1 MKQQKNYLITGITG
15 FIGKNLLENLKKKE
29 NIKIYYIYRRK
40 KLSSNDSNTIGI
52 KVDLENSNEVNKI
65 KNILGSI
72 NTIIHC
78 ANLAHDKY
86 PISKIKKINYSAT
99 VKLAKLAKNFNVKKF
114 IFLSTAKINMN
125 YKKNINDEESISP
138 NIKYDNYTKIKYK
151 TEKKLNKI
159 FESSK
164 VNFFILRPA
173 LVYGINVKGNLK
185 KIETLANI
193 NLPLPLPFAYATEK
207 KSFCSIH
214 NLIKCINSILTNQIK
229 SDKFLV
235 CDDDYFSFRDIL
247 IQAYKKKN
255 KKIILFPVKLYVFKF
270 IFYLIKKKETY
281 DSIFSRMILDNSRA
295 KKKLNLKFS
304 HNLYNT
310 MY

>member
-1 MKQQKNYLITGITG
+1 MKQPKNYLITGVTG
-15 FIGKNLLENLKKKE
+15 FIGKNLLDKLKKKDS
-29 NIKIYYIYRRK
+29 KIYYTYRNK
-40 KLSSNDSNTIGI
+40 KLNFNDSNLIGI
-52 KVDLENSNEVNKI
+52 KVDFENLNEINNLK
-65 KNILGSI
+65 KILGSI

-86 PISKIKKINYSAT
+86 PISKIKKINYTAT
-99 VKLAKLAKNFNVKKF
+99 IQLAKLSTNFNIKKF

-125 YKKNINDEESISP
+125 YNNGINNENSISS
-138 NIKYDNYTKIKYK
+138 NVKYDTYTKIKYK
-151 TEKKLNKI
+151 TENKLNKI
-159 FESSK
+159 FEFSK
-164 VNFFILRPA
+164 VNCIILRPA
-173 LVYGINVKGNLK
+173 LVYGSNVKGNLK

-235 CDDDYFSFRDIL
+235 CDDDNFSFRDIL
-247 IQAYKKKN
+247 IKAYKKKN
-255 KKIILFPVKLYVFKF
+255 KKIILFPVKLYIFKF
-270 IFYLIKKKETY
+270 IFYLVKKKDAY
-281 DSIFSRMILDNSRA
+281 NSIFSRMILDNSRV
-295 KKKLNLKFS
+295 KKKLNIKLS

-310 MY
+310 KY